1 MAIGALWTVSL
12 HNNGVTQIL
21 DNVEIESIT
30 DTSAVTGATVVKRI
44 THDNGEHD
52 AFVVQLVYAF
62 ADIGTIPTT
71 FAATLTACTTAITA
85 KYGAGALLV

>member
-52 AFVVQLVYAF
+52 AFVVQPLLILVLF
-62 ADIGTIPTT
+62 QQP
-71 FAATLTACTTAITA
+71 
-85 KYGAGALLV
+85 LLQHW